1 MRFYIFVA
9 MTVVKGNDIPDL
21 NSALA
26 KILRVVIIICRSG
39 IVYVIVVCLIL
50 MFAVVIF
57 FCDLVDITFGW
68 TCQGSFSS
76 FVYLAKVDKV
86 LT

>member
-9 MTVVKGNDIPDL
+9 MTVVKGIDIPYL

-26 KILRVVIIICRSG
+26 KILRVVIVICRSG
-39 IVYVIVVCLIL
+39 TVDVIVVCLIL

-76 FVYLAKVDKV
+76 FVYLTKVDKV